1 MKAVRKAY
9 QELVMPHATQQPS
22 SYSTETLFSR
32 AVILK
37 AAADCLLDLELRRA
51 YDERIKQ
58 QGPELRVLIDDM
70 PGALALLQVCWQQLY
85 PLAACGCCKRHV
97 GAERRSSCFSCR
109 RLEGMT
115 W

>member
-1 MKAVRKAY
+1 
-9 QELVMPHATQQPS
+9 MPHATQQPS

-58 QGPELRVLIDDM
+58 QGPELRVLNDDM
-70 PGALALLQVCWQQLY
+70 PGALALLQVCRQQLH
-85 PLAACGCCKRHV
+85 PLSACWRHV
-97 GAERRSSCFSCR
+97 GADRWSPCNACR